1 MSNFLKRSNA
11 LGANPNVVFD
21 AKQVIKGLNEI
32 EPGLKKQMLKDMKFI
47 SKDMVQEIK
56 NDISPISPFGSPNHT
71 EGKGRLSWNYG
82 TYRKT
87 GAIMKPNNVI
97 ASFRSGRSLRYA
109 TTSLFS
115 ILIRNPMVALAANA
129 GKGSGVPR
137 YTDTKQYAWRGTV
150 RRHTNNGQGQRLIN
164 KVRSAGYANFHYK
177 AAEAELPDVEQK
189 IVLVWDKY
197 SKIVTRKYF

>member
-1 MSNFLKRSNA
+1 MNNFIKRSNA
-11 LGANPNVVFD
+11 LGANPNVIFD
-21 AKQVIKGLNEI
+21 AKTVIKGLNQI

-47 SKDMVQEIK
+47 SANMVQDIK
-56 NDISPISPFGSPNHT
+56 SEISPVSPFGSVNHT
-71 EGKGRLSWNYG
+71 EGRGRLSWNYG

-115 ILIRNPMVALAANA
+115 VWIRNPMVALVANA
-129 GKGSGVPR
+129 GKGSGIAR
-137 YTDTKQYAWRGTV
+137 YADTKDYEWRGTR
-150 RRHTNNGQGQRLIN
+150 RRHRNNGQGQRLIN

-177 AAEAELPDVEQK
+177 AAEQNLPDVERK

>member
-1 MSNFLKRSNA
+1 MNKFTKRASV
-11 LGANPNVVFD
+11 LGANPEIVFD
-21 AKQVIKGLNEI
+21 AKQVLKGLNQI

-47 SKDMVQEIK
+47 SKDMVQDIK
-56 NDISPISPFGSPNHT
+56 QEISPVSPFGSVNHT
-71 EGKGRLSWNYG
+71 EGRGRLSWNYG
-82 TYRKT
+82 TYKKT

-115 ILIRNPMVALAANA
+115 VWIRNPMVALAANA
-129 GKGSGVPR
+129 GKGSGMAR
-137 YTDTKQYAWRGTV
+137 YADTKDYEWRGTR
-150 RRHTNNGQGQRLIN
+150 RRHRNNGQGQRLIN

-177 AAEAELPDVEQK
+177 AAERNLPDVEQK